1 MTFFEQ
7 QHLVR
12 RVLDCNDQ
20 DAATTLYYYLLP
32 RVVSALWRFDHS
44 NLEDYVQLAMVQIF
58 SKLATWRGDSS
69 LSTWAYRVARNV
81 VLQEVRKTKPIEVST
96 NDFEPSYYEP
106 RFETMDRFKLR
117 TKISVLTPKQ
127 RRLMEL
133 RLEGY
138 THAEI
143 SGKLHITIGSVK
155 ANLFKTTRVLRKA
168 MLV

>member
-1 MTFFEQ
+1 MTLFEQ

-32 RVVSALWRFDHS
+32 RVVSALWRFNHS
-44 NLEDYVQLAMVQIF
+44 NLEDYVQLALIQIF
-58 SKLATWRGDSS
+58 AKLSQWRGDSS
-69 LSTWAYRVARNV
+69 LTTWAHSVARNV
-81 VLQEVRKTKPIEVST
+81 ALGEVRKCKREVPLDSVVLSYQFST
-96 NDFEPSYYEP
+96 QSL
-106 RFETMDRFKLR
+106 DRFKLR

-143 SGKLHITIGSVK
+143 SDRLHTTIGSVK
-155 ANLFKTTRVLRKA
+155 SSLFKTTRVLRKA